1 MAVVEFPFPSLK
13 VQVTTVVPCVVI
25 GNIVAV
31 VPVTIPAQLSV
42 VVGAV
47 GVPLHCP
54 TLTAVKV
61 GVVGA
66 VTSFNVI
73 VKVVDSVFP
82 LPSLAVMVMSWVV
95 LCPLI
100 RVPETGS
107 CVLMM
112 LPVGVQLSAALVK
125 LV

>member
-1 MAVVEFPFPSLK
+1 MPSLK

-25 GNIVAV
+25 GKPTFG
-31 VPVTIPAQLSV
+31 VPVIVPAQLSV
-42 VVGAV
+42 VVGAT
-47 GVPLHCP
+47 GVPEHWP

-61 GVVGA
+61 GVAGA

-82 LPSLAVMVMSWVV
+82 FPSLAVMVMSCVV
-95 LCPLI
+95 SCPLI

-112 LPVGVQLSAALVK
+112 LPVAVQLSAAV
-125 LV
+125 VNPV